1 MSTENKN
8 MPRLRFP
15 GFTGEWEEKKLGEV
29 ANSFSGG
36 TPRVGEPRYY
46 GGNIPFIRS
55 GEIYDSKTSLFITEE
70 GLNNSTAR
78 LVNKGD
84 LLIALYGA
92 TSGNVAISK
101 INGAI
106 NQAILC
112 VRSQKVNI
120 NFLCNYLAYQK
131 DNITNR
137 FLQGGQ
143 GNLSSDIIMSLNILF
158 PTLAEQQKIAECL
171 TAIDDLIVAQ
181 GKKVDALKEHKKG
194 LMQQLFP
201 QPGETTPRFRFPG
214 FTGEWVEKKINEIF
228 DFRQGFQC
236 PIDLQSMHQKEGYV
250 RFIRIIDLTQ
260 TTEPPRY
267 IENPG
272 LGYYVN
278 KDDLFM
284 VRYGSPG
291 LVGYGYEGV
300 IANNLFKLL
309 PKVDMC
315 TKLYKYILTY
325 LYADIVALCPINV
338 LPAINFTSLGCL
350 RISFPPSLAEQQ
362 KIAECLSELDA
373 LIADE
378 AKQLDALKE
387 HKKGLMQQL
396 FPQPT
401 K

>member
-15 GFTGEWEEKKLGEV
+15 GFTGEWVEKKLGEV
-29 ANSFSGG
+29 ATFRRGVTITAKDTKKGDVPVIAGGQTPSYFHNVSNREGETIAISASGAYAGFVSFWNIPVFLSDSFSVETKNELFKKFTFYYLKHQQNKLFLMQKGAG
-36 TPRVGEPRYY
+36 VPHVHGLDVG
-46 GGNIPFIRS
+46 N
-55 GEIYDSKTSLFITEE
+55 
-70 GLNNSTAR
+70 
-78 LVNKGD
+78 
-84 LLIALYGA
+84 LLIPYP
-92 TSGNVAISK
+92 
-101 INGAI
+101 
-106 NQAILC
+106 
-112 VRSQKVNI
+112 
-120 NFLCNYLAYQK
+120 
-131 DNITNR
+131 
-137 FLQGGQ
+137 
-143 GNLSSDIIMSLNILF
+143 SLV
-158 PTLAEQQKIAECL
+158 EQQKIAECL

-401 K
+401 T